1 MSTLCTTENQMQG
14 VMSFDKP
21 VTHFSKFL
29 HPPRYPFLI
38 IIIVSYFIVRIMCL
52 AYNVIHII
60 LCIKYL
66 YI

>member
-14 VMSFDKP
+14 VMSFDKL

-38 IIIVSYFIVRIMCL
+38 IIIVSYFIVHIIL
-52 AYNVIHII
+52 ANNVIHII
-60 LCIKYL
+60 LYIKYL